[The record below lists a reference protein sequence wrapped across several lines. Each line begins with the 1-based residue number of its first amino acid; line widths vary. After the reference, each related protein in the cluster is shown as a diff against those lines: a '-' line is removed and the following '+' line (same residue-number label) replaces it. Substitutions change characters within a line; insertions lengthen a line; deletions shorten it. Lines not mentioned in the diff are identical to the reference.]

1 MHKFVVILK
10 LHTNIARNFTQSLFM
25 STESNANVMSLKM
38 FLDTTLLLKRLQFE
52 GILNCIKIN
61 EMVSNH
67 LSTCNS

>member
-10 LHTNIARNFTQSLFM
+10 VHTNIAKYFTQSLFM

-38 FLDTTLLLKRLQFE
+38 FLDTILLLKRLQFE

-61 EMVSNH
+61 GMVNSH

>member
-10 LHTNIARNFTQSLFM
+10 VHTNIAKNFTQILFM
-25 STESNANVMSLKM
+25 STKSNTTVMGLKM

-61 EMVSNH
+61 GMVNNH